1 MTDNRVRRAALI
13 LAGAGFTLAVVPARA
28 DAAEAISAA
37 SATTA
42 AAVAYAESPADAL
55 ARNMRMLATNPQ
67 DFDALIG
74 AGKAAL
80 ALDDTQAAA
89 GFFGRA
95 QERWPSSPL
104 PMAGMGAALATDGDA
119 QGALAYFRRAE
130 ALGASV
136 LTFAADRGLAY
147 DLLGRHAEA
156 QADYRLA
163 LSGRDR
169 DEARRRL
176 ALSLAATGKKDE
188 AIVTLAPLMARG
200 DAGAARC
207 RAMIL
212 AVTGDTEGAKRTIDA
227 AMPGS
232 AAQMGP
238 FFRRLPTLSSAQK
251 VAALNLGIFPG
262 SARPAYADSLATPPT
277 SNGVGVVTASNDT
290 NPVTGDRLAGI
301 EALLSGKLVSQPLA
315 DYSAPRSDSV
325 PTYRRAP
332 HPVQMASIPQ
342 ARMPALAVTTRPAG
356 ATGRAESAKRFW
368 VQLASGANPNALP
381 AEFQKIRRKD
391 SDLLGGLSA
400 YVASDGDR
408 ARLLVGPFKDAS
420 DAADFADA
428 LESSRIDAFSWT
440 SRPGQPIRKMSTE

>member
-1 MTDNRVRRAALI
+1 MTNNRVRCAALI
-13 LAGAGFTLAVVPARA
+13 LAGVGLTLGAGSARA
-28 DAAEAISAA
+28 EATSTA
-37 SATTA
+37 SA
-42 AAVAYAESPADAL
+42 AAVAYAEAPADAL
-55 ARNMRMLATNPQ
+55 ARNMRILATSPQ

-95 QERWPSSPL
+95 QERWPSSPM
-104 PMAGMGAALATDGDA
+104 PMAGMGAALASDGDA
-119 QGALAYFRRAE
+119 PGALTYFRRAE
-130 ALGASV
+130 ALGAAP

-163 LSGRDR
+163 LTGRDR

-176 ALSLAATGKKDE
+176 ALSLAVTGKKDE
-188 AIVTLAPLMARG
+188 AITTLGPLMARG

-212 AVTGDTEGAKRTIDA
+212 AVSGDTEGAKRTLDA
-227 AMPGS
+227 AMPGA

-238 FFRRLPTLSSAQK
+238 FFRRLPALSSAQK
-251 VAALNLGIFPG
+251 VAAVNLGIFPG
-262 SARPAYADSLATPPT
+262 SGQPAYADALAAPVY
-277 SNGVGVVTASNDT
+277 SSGIGQVTASTAT

-301 EALLSGKLVSQPLA
+301 EALLSGKSVSQPLDTYA
-315 DYSAPRSDSV
+315 APRSDS
-325 PTYRRAP
+325 AP
-332 HPVQMASIPQ
+332 AYQPAPPPVQMASIPQ
-342 ARMPALAVTTRPAG
+342 AQMRAPAMTARPTVGPAH
-356 ATGRAESAKRFW
+356 ASSARRYW
-368 VQLASGANPNALP
+368 VQLASGSNPNALP

-391 SDLLGGLSA
+391 ADLLDKLSP
-400 YVASDGDR
+400 YVANDGEH
-408 ARLLVGPFKDAS
+408 ARLLVGPFKDAA
-420 DAADFADA
+420 DAAEFADA

-440 SRPGQPIRKMSTE
+440 SQPGQPVQKISQ